1 MALLGDGCPECTV
14 LFRGR
19 YGRQSAEEAPA
30 QRRADAGRPST
41 DAPANARD
49 GASGM
54 YYGTAALGA
63 PAGVRIGQVLTP

>member
-1 MALLGDGCPECTV
+1 MGDSPP
-14 LFRGR
+14 RKR
-19 YGRQSAEEAPA
+19 RP

-49 GASGM
+49 GASGV